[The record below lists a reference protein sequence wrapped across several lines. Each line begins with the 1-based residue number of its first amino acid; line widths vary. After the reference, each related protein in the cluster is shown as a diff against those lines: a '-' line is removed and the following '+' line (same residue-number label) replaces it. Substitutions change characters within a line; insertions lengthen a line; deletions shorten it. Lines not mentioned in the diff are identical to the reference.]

1 MLVMVSRAVCAF
13 SGAVCILGV
22 AARELHYARMDWP
35 LPLAAAIDTAL
46 HWTLHSAY
54 LAAGIDIPLLAL
66 GLVLIVLLVIRP
78 RLVWTGEGPERALRP
93 VLRAAAWVVLA
104 ANGFLLDLN
113 PWLMR
118 AALVVAVIG
127 VVSTR
132 WSRGARALCVVGA
145 ALVSMRFLP
154 THSDVVPFLGF
165 ALAILIL
172 LGPAARVLAAAD
184 RLLVGVL
191 ALITCELAA
200 SLLPLS
206 FPSHGGR
213 LLDGGMAYGLCE
225 DVERGRIAA
234 VFPGSDHVIQG
245 GGTDRYTEG
254 RITLFD
260 ARTLTVLSQH
270 HVFDEGFQG
279 RLIAPLCL
287 PDQLQVGMAQ
297 TFIEGRPRRENVLA
311 LQADDLSVL
320 SKRVLQEQAGQT
332 LFWDPVKD
340 AVYYASE
347 WSNAIFRLDRR
358 TGEVRRVGRDFL
370 PEDEHHRVVPGLSV
384 PGSLAL
390 TNRPD
395 QKRRSFY
402 AGHWLTGST
411 VYEIGLD
418 DDALVSIL
426 QPRCGAVSGI
436 TVDEE
441 FRRLFVSSMW
451 GLDVFD
457 VDTGRPVQRIRT
469 GFGARSAVVDPS
481 ASLVYVAT
489 TVEGRIHVLDR
500 ATLARRGVIAIGNGP
515 RNALVTQTSPA
526 LLATSSKALFAWS
539 SEELRRRFQPAA
551 LAGPPSGGPSD

>member
-1 MLVMVSRAVCAF
+1 MVSRAVCAF

-22 AARELHYARMDWP
+22 AARELHYARTDWP

-46 HWTLHSAY
+46 HWTLHSVVLNVVTA
-54 LAAGIDIPLLAL
+54 IPLLAL

-78 RLVWTGEGPERALRP
+78 RLVGTGEGPERALRP
-93 VLRAAAWVVLA
+93 GLRAAAWVVLA

-145 ALVSMRFLP
+145 ALVSIGFLP
-154 THSDVVPFLGF
+154 THSDAFPLLGF

-172 LGPAARVLAAAD
+172 LEPAARVLAAAD

-191 ALITCELAA
+191 ALIACELAA
-200 SLLPLS
+200 SLLPLA

-213 LLDGGMAYGLCE
+213 LLDSGMAYGLCE
-225 DVERGRIAA
+225 DVERVRIAA
-234 VFPGSDHVIQG
+234 VFPGSG

-260 ARTLTVLSQH
+260 ARTLTVRSRH

-279 RLIAPLCL
+279 RLVAPLCL

-297 TFIEGRPRRENVLA
+297 TFVEGEHRRENVLA

-320 SKRVLQEQAGQT
+320 SKRVLQGQAGQT
-332 LFWDPVKD
+332 LFWDRVKD

-347 WSNAIFRLDRR
+347 WSNAIVRLDRR

-370 PEDEHHRVVPGLSV
+370 PEDEHHRLLPGLSF

-395 QKRRSFY
+395 QRRRSFY

-441 FRRLFVSSMW
+441 LGRLFVSSMW

-457 VDTGRPVQRIRT
+457 VNTGRPVQRIRT
-469 GFGARSAVVDPS
+469 GFGARTAVVDPS
-481 ASLVYVAT
+481 AGLVYVAT
-489 TVEGRIHVLDR
+489 TIEGRIHVLDR
-500 ATLARRGVIAIGNGP
+500 TTLARRGVIAIGYGP
-515 RNALVTQTSPA
+515 RNSLVTQTSPS
-526 LLATSSKALFAWS
+526 LLATSSQALFAWS